1 MDLLSEAEGYR
12 FSSFNKKGVV
22 IYTYDEPIDT
32 TSDHLAF
39 GFMTRHQNG
48 TIFRADSEIS
58 ADYIE
63 AKLVSSD
70 FSDFLPF
77 VSAYKTIVLIHRLRE
92 VVCAHRVAKIAVS
105 VLWQH

>member
-12 FSSFNKKGVV
+12 FSHMNKKGVV

-63 AKLVSSD
+63 AKLVSSV
-70 FSDFLPF
+70 FRTF
-77 VSAYKTIVLIHRLRE
+77 RLVKNN
-92 VVCAHRVAKIAVS
+92 VVGNSGSIG
-105 VLWQH
+105 